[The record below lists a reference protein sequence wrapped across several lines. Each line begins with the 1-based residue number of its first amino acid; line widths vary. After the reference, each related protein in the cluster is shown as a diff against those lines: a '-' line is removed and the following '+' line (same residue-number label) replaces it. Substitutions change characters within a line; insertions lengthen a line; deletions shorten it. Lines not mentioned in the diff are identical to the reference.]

1 MVLWLRLLHL
11 VLVAERLLLRE
22 CDSLLNKVSMRYCE
36 TYDCLLLLRFLL
48 TKLLESL
55 LLLGIF
61 LLWRVLLDHI

>member
-22 CDSLLNKVSMRYCE
+22 CDSL
-36 TYDCLLLLRFLL
+36 DCLLLLRFLL